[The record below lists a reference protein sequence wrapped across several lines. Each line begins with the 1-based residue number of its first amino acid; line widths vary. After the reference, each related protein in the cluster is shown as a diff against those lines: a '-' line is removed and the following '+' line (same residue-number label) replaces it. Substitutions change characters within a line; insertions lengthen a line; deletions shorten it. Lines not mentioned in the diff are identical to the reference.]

1 MIFGDR
7 EDLCREVMY
16 EMERQEGHAFR
27 LELYFTLLFQI
38 NYYQPTRFGVS
49 QLHHQGSKTTM

>member
-27 LELYFTLLFQI
+27 LELYFTLLYTHNRYI
-38 NYYQPTRFGVS
+38 N
-49 QLHHQGSKTTM
+49 

>member
-27 LELYFTLLFQI
+27 LELYFTLLYVCARASEHRFRLR
-38 NYYQPTRFGVS
+38 NPT
-49 QLHHQGSKTTM
+49 

>member
-27 LELYFTLLFQI
+27 LELYFTLL
-38 NYYQPTRFGVS
+38 YPTYLLNVYRSYLG
-49 QLHHQGSKTTM
+49 L

>member
-27 LELYFTLLFQI
+27 LELYFTLL
-38 NYYQPTRFGVS
+38 YTALPTHF
-49 QLHHQGSKTTM
+49 

>member
-27 LELYFTLLFQI
+27 LELYFTLLYFSG
-38 NYYQPTRFGVS
+38 PLF
-49 QLHHQGSKTTM
+49 LHHQTSPIV